1 MSFTVLYVDDE
12 DIPRLIF
19 EKSFESKYSIFT
31 IDSGKEAL
39 EKLAELQD
47 QFVVVISDMR
57 MPGMNGVEFIT
68 EARKQFD
75 NIACFILTAMDQDDD
90 INEAV
95 SGNLIK
101 KVFNKPLNVQE
112 IDEAILEATKG
123 VS

>member
-31 IDSGKEAL
+31 IESGKAAL
-39 EKLAELQD
+39 EKMAELTD

-57 MPGMNGVEFIT
+57 MPGMSGVEFIR

-75 NIACFILTAMDQDDD
+75 NMECFILTAMEQDEEID
-90 INEAV
+90 EAV
-95 SGNLIK
+95 NANMIK

-112 IDEAILEATKG
+112 IDEAILEATAGK
-123 VS
+123 V